1 VNIDSSLTKELR
13 NKEYRDAY
21 VASQIRINLSFQIR
35 ALRKARGLSQGEL
48 AALAGM
54 AQPRISEIEKPGE
67 RGMNIETL
75 LRVASALE
83 VGVQIRF
90 VSFGDL
96 VEWAEG
102 FEPDSFQVPG
112 FEAEIAGLQRA
123 SGAGQ
128 TGFPKAAVD
137 AGRLYM
143 DVRST
148 SQQIF
153 PVQVVNSRERPHA

>member
-1 VNIDSSLTKELR
+1 
-13 NKEYRDAY
+13 
-21 VASQIRINLSFQIR
+21 
-35 ALRKARGLSQGEL
+35 
-48 AALAGM
+48 
-54 AQPRISEIEKPGE
+54 
-67 RGMNIETL
+67 MNIETL

-102 FEPDSFQVPG
+102 FEPDSFHVPS
-112 FEAEIAGLQRA
+112 FEAEIAGLQRT

-128 TGFPKAAVD
+128 TGFPKAAVE

-148 SQQIF
+148 AQQIF